1 MGTPGNKGRKLGG
14 HAAVLAIAPAI
25 REALAAGVHLVAVYE
40 QHAAQLGISYVQFTK
55 HVRRHIAGED
65 GGDRRHGKKKP
76 PLAEAAASRQTPDRH
91 ASGEGSSSPG
101 APKSAAPGPRTLG
114 PRKLP
119 EFHYDPMDA
128 YRHRIPKREE

>member
-14 HAAVLAIAPAI
+14 RAAVLALAPTI
-25 REALAAGVHLVAVYE
+25 REALAAGIHLTAVYE
-40 QHAAQLGISYVQFTK
+40 QNAAKLGITYTQFTK
-55 HVRRHIAGED
+55 HVRRYITGGKIRD
-65 GGDRRHGKKKP
+65 GTAKP
-76 PLAEAAASRQTPDRH
+76 PREKTPAGRQIPDRH

-101 APKSAAPGPRTLG
+101 APKPAASGPRTMG

-128 YRHRIPKREE
+128 YRHRIPKKEE